1 MSVIKVI
8 YIEQPRPGDTR
19 EYWARRW
26 RMHGG
31 FAMQFREFWDP
42 IRIYIQNDCLADP
55 SAFAGADSSFG
66 GVGELFYA
74 DLESCRS
81 SLATPNMDAILAD
94 GGQVFARRRSVHL
107 IAETKDILGSRP
119 GAVRVFA
126 YASRPDGMARAS
138 FRNGLEQAFA
148 DSAAAMAAPPCHM
161 AIAHNLEDR
170 ESHESVLDFSFHSL
184 DEAVEGHAAWADHV
198 AADAVLSAALLR
210 VPLKVVTHSCIL
222 YDTGNFGGI

>member
-1 MSVIKVI
+1 MIKVI
-8 YIEQPRPGDTR
+8 YVEQPRLGDTR

-31 FAMQFREFWDP
+31 FAMQYREFWDP
-42 IRIYIQNDCLADP
+42 VRIYIQNDCLADP
-55 SAFAGADSSFG
+55 AAFAGADSSFG

-74 DLESCRS
+74 DIESCQA

-94 GGQVFARRRSVHL
+94 GGQVFARQKSVHL
-107 IAETKDILGSRP
+107 IAEVKDITGSRP

-126 YASRPDGMARAS
+126 YATRPDGTARAD
-138 FRNGLEQAFA
+138 FQRGLEQAFA

-170 ESHESVLDFSFHSL
+170 EAHESVLDFSFHSVN
-184 DEAVEGHAAWADHV
+184 EAVSGHAAWARHV
-198 AADAVLSAALLR
+198 EADAVLSAALLR
-210 VPLKVVTHSCIL
+210 APLKVVTHTCII
-222 YDTGNFGGI
+222 YDTRNFGEN